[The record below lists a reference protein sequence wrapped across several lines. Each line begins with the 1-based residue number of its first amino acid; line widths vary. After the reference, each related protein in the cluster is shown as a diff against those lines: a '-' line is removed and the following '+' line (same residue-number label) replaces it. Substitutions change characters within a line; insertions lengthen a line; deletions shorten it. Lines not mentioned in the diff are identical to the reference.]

1 MNATAIEHK
10 FKTKLASIA
19 ALRIT
24 AEEIKN
30 NANLYDS
37 LIMSAYYYFAEVV
50 LRSRKNYSLINS
62 TGIERDEFLDD
73 VLMHFLSKLDAILAC
88 PKEQLIPFTVK
99 LANNKVIEK
108 VRSYQRLYPVI
119 YKKNA
124 VPHTAVSGGTCP
136 EDHVFSLRL
145 INLLDDA
152 AWEYIRDNR
161 NIEQEYEDRDTALRI
176 LLILASS
183 DRPLDVL
190 SFLALNVIG
199 WKNALLADH
208 IIHYGYGTVLL
219 EVLSDTADL
228 FDVDIGIFRHIIEK
242 NQQSPSTFDTKNPKQ
257 LSAVLSRSSY
267 NAKAAVKKALDNR

>member
-24 AEEIKN
+24 AAEIKN

-99 LANNKVIEK
+99 LANNKVIDK

-119 YKKNA
+119 YKKMQFRTLPFPA
-124 VPHTAVSGGTCP
+124 APVRKIMCSPSG
-136 EDHVFSLRL
+136 SLISSTTLRGNTYATTVIL
-145 INLLDDA
+145 
-152 AWEYIRDNR
+152 NR
-161 NIEQEYEDRDTALRI
+161 N
-176 LLILASS
+176 
-183 DRPLDVL
+183 
-190 SFLALNVIG
+190 
-199 WKNALLADH
+199 
-208 IIHYGYGTVLL
+208 
-219 EVLSDTADL
+219 
-228 FDVDIGIFRHIIEK
+228 
-242 NQQSPSTFDTKNPKQ
+242 TKTEIR
-257 LSAVLSRSSY
+257 LCVFY
-267 NAKAAVKKALDNR
+267 